1 MKDGH
6 MKSWI
11 VRLMRSM
18 MLVLSTPALSF
29 ASDVDQGVG
38 GVFSR
43 HAVSEHDQLEY
54 YAAIEDAQGTEIP
67 PLAGDLLQD
76 GEGQTNELIL
86 LADDD
91 SPALVALL
99 PPGSLV
105 PEENVHAEDVIVQGV
120 RSGDVNVLNALQNPA
135 DARYVIAYE
144 RLDHEARSGL
154 TEGDPLDELH
164 RYVVLRYP
172 NIAIA
177 KEALDILAHVLGA
190 DHIAMN
196 SVSEYSWAPNDPYFA
211 IQPSATNAAKY
222 QWGIHAMNLPSAWD
236 TTQGHGYVGI
246 VDGGLSMDASS
257 STTYDILPNVDLRSN
272 LRVQFYTRTYYVTT
286 SARFHG
292 SHVAGIVA
300 ATANNNQGMAGA
312 CPRCSLVFTE
322 TNLTQANEAASITS
336 TVTAGAQ
343 VINMSWGSTT
353 APACPATGT
362 AYQVVCTALAFATN
376 RDVVLVGAAG
386 NYTATS
392 PQWPAKESNVLSVG
406 GAQPTSP
413 GNPYA
418 WQMWYFGPAS
428 PSPDGEGPSKILG
441 SNHAGSTGVVAPA
454 RGIVSTSQQ
463 AGFIYSY
470 IDYRCGDLAPNDE
483 SGLNNDT
490 YASCTGTSMAAPFV
504 SGLAGLLRSI
514 NPRMSATQI
523 RTHIR
528 NSGNWASLPNSTY
541 GSGMPNASTAA
552 SQVVSATPNRL
563 APLFS
568 MYSIGREDYF
578 YTTVPQMA
586 STAAC
591 GYLRPRVGGTAAQNF
606 YSSVGT
612 SITGYTAFPN
622 AAAPACAG
630 PAAKAQVWIF
640 TTPKIGTTNLVPL
653 YRMSWKCGD
662 ASPSP
667 PAVCTTN
674 PRHTDTTYTTDTTGI
689 ATYEGVGY
697 RLDGIEGYIY
707 PKTISQPSGTVR
719 MMRKYNPARDDHAIF
734 PEPLLS
740 SMTADG
746 YTQDSGSDWIG
757 YVYVNTGSVPS
768 I

>member
-1 MKDGH
+1 MTVGR
-6 MKSWI
+6 MPLRIASA
-11 VRLMRSM
+11 LLTLLGASA
-18 MLVLSTPALSF
+18 LFAPAIGF
-29 ASDVDQGVG
+29 ASDVDPAVG

-43 HAVSEHDQLEY
+43 PAASELDLLEY
-54 YAAIEDAQGTEIP
+54 YGRIEDAQDAEIP
-67 PLAGDLLQD
+67 PLTGELLED

-91 SPALVALL
+91 SPALHALL

-105 PEENVHAEDVIVQGV
+105 PEEGVHAEDAIVQGV
-120 RSGDVNVLNALQNPA
+120 RNGDLNVRAALQDPV

-144 RLDHEARSGL
+144 RLDNEARSGL
-154 TEGDPLDELH
+154 PEGDPLDELH

-172 NIAIA
+172 DIPRA
-177 KEALDILAHVLGA
+177 KDALDALARVLGT
-190 DHIAMN
+190 DHVAMN
-196 SVSEYSWAPNDPYFA
+196 SVSAFSWAPNDPYFA
-211 IQPSATNAAKY
+211 IQPSATNAARY

-236 TTQGHGYVGI
+236 TTQGHGYVGV

-257 STTYDILPNVDLRSN
+257 TTTYDILPNADLRSN
-272 LRVQFYTRTYYVTT
+272 LRLQFYTRTYYVTN

-300 ATANNNQGMAGA
+300 ATANNNQGMSGA

-343 VINMSWGSTT
+343 VINMSWGSAT

-362 AYQVVCTALAFATN
+362 PYQVVCTAFAFATS

-392 PQWPAKESNVLSVG
+392 PQWPASESTVLSVG
-406 GAQPTSP
+406 GAQSTSP

-418 WQMWYFGPAS
+418 WQMWYFGPGS
-428 PSPDGEGPSKILG
+428 PGQEGPSVTIG
-441 SNHAGSTGVVAPA
+441 SNRVGSTGVVAPA
-454 RGIVSTSQQ
+454 RGIVSTAPQ

-470 IDYRCGDLAPNDE
+470 LDYRCGDLAPNDE

-490 YASCTGTSMAAPFV
+490 YASCSGTSMAAPFV

-528 NSGNWASLPNSTY
+528 NSGNWASLPNTTY
-541 GSGMPNASTAA
+541 GSGMPNASTAV

-578 YTTVPQMA
+578 YTTVPQMG

-612 SITGYTAFPN
+612 SITGYTVFPN
-622 AAAPACAG
+622 AAAPACGG

-640 TTPKIGTTNLVPL
+640 TTPKIGATSLVPL

-667 PAVCTTN
+667 PAICTTN
-674 PRHTDTTYTTDTTGI
+674 PRHTDTTYTTDSTGI
-689 ATYEGVGY
+689 TTFEGVGY

-719 MMRKYNPARDDHAIF
+719 MMRKYNPTRDDHAIF

-740 SMTADG
+740 TMTAEG
-746 YTQDSGSDWIG
+746 YTQNSGSDWIG
-757 YVYVNTGSVPS
+757 YVYVNTGGVPS